1 MTLYLES
8 RNIYIDI
15 KQNYTLMSITII
27 FVYIFIS
34 NVPNVSDRIMDDG
47 LFLSRTEA
55 ILSKS

>member
-1 MTLYLES
+1 
-8 RNIYIDI
+8 
-15 KQNYTLMSITII
+15 MSITII